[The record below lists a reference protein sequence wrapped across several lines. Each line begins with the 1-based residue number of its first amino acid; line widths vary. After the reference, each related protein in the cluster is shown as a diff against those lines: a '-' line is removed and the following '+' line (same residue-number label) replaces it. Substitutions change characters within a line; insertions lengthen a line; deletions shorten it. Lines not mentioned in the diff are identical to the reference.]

1 MTEWWRESAVAIAA
15 AIRAREVT
23 AEEVMASHLER
34 VDRVNGRL
42 NAITVRHD
50 DEAMAAARAA
60 DRAQAAG
67 EPLGPLH
74 GAPVTI
80 KENVDQKGHATTNG
94 VEAFA
99 AVVAQ
104 DDAPVV
110 ANLRKAGAIPM
121 GRTNTPEFSL
131 RYFTDNVLRGQTFNP
146 WDRNVTPGGSSGGA
160 AAACAAGMGPIAHGN
175 DLGGS
180 IRYPAY
186 ACGLVG
192 VRPTLGRVPAY
203 NPTQAEERPATIQLM
218 SVQGPHARNVADC
231 RAALAAMARR
241 DARDPW
247 WTPAPLEG
255 TATHVPPRAAICP
268 DPGGAGVDPKVAE
281 AVRGAGDALANA
293 GYAVAEVA
301 LRDVVESARLWMA
314 LLMAEVEELM
324 EPAIR
329 EHGSHKI
336 NRVLD
341 NYKAAG
347 ETFHG
352 GERPGTDRATYM
364 RNLARRAAGLR
375 DWSLL
380 MEEHGVIVGPVSTEP
395 PFPRNDD
402 ETGAARVAEIFL
414 ANRLTC
420 SVNLMGLPSVAVPTG
435 APDGVPMGVQVVA
448 PRYREDMAFDAAQ
461 TIEDARGVLTPID
474 PAW

>member
-1 MTEWWRESAVAIAA
+1 MTEWWRKSALAIAA
-15 AIRAREVT
+15 AIRAGEVT
-23 AEEVMASHLER
+23 AEEAMASHLER
-34 VDRVNGRL
+34 VDRVDGEL
-42 NAITVRHD
+42 NAIAVRHD
-50 DEAMAAARAA
+50 DEAMADARAA
-60 DRAQAAG
+60 DRAMAAG
-67 EPLGPLH
+67 EPPGPLH
-74 GAPVTI
+74 GVPVTI

-94 VEAFA
+94 VAAFA
-99 AVVAQ
+99 SVVAE

-131 RYFTDNVLRGQTFNP
+131 RYFTDNVLRGETFNP
-146 WDRNVTPGGSSGGA
+146 WSRDIAPGGSSGGA

-192 VRPTLGRVPAY
+192 VRPTLGRAPAY
-203 NPTQAEERPATIQLM
+203 NPTQAEERPAAIQLM
-218 SVQGPHARNVADC
+218 SVQGPLTRSVADC

-247 WTPAPLEG
+247 WAPAPLDG
-255 TATHVPPRAAICP
+255 PAPRDPPRVAICP
-268 DPGGAGVDPKVAE
+268 DPGGAGVDPKVAD
-281 AVRGAGDALANA
+281 AVRAAGDALADA
-293 GYAVAEVA
+293 GYEVAETA
-301 LRDVVESARLWMA
+301 LPDVVDAARLWMA

-329 EHGSHKI
+329 EHGSRKI

-352 GERPGTDRATYM
+352 GARPGADRATYM
-364 RNLARRAAGLR
+364 RSLARRATFLR

-380 MEEHGVIVGPVSTEP
+380 MEERGAIVGPVSTEP

-402 ETGAARVAEIFL
+402 ETGPERVAEIFL
-414 ANRLTC
+414 ATRLTC
-420 SVNLMGLPSVAVPTG
+420 AVNLTGLPAVAVPTG
-435 APDGVPMGVQVVA
+435 APDGAPMGVQIVA
-448 PRYREDMAFDAAQ
+448 PRYREDMALDAAQ
-461 TIEDARGVLTPID
+461 AIEDAFGSPTPVD
-474 PAW
+474 PRR